1 MYNPYSLDNKT
12 VLITGASSGIG
23 RATAVE
29 CSKLGAKCVITGRNA
44 ERLNETFSL
53 LYGDGHS
60 QILADLTLE
69 KDIELLVDQSP
80 LLDGF
85 VCNAGITIIK
95 PINYIKQSDM
105 DSIFSVNTFAPVIL
119 TKALLKNKKLSKGSS
134 VVFTSSIAWKTI
146 TPGNAIYAMTKSAVN
161 TFSKFFAMEYANRQ
175 IRVNSVLPGM
185 VNTEMTQNSVFSKEE
200 LETDKQHYPL
210 KRYAEPKE
218 IAWAI
223 IYLLSDASAFVTG
236 TALKIDGGVTL

>member
-53 LYGDGHS
+53 LTGDGHS

-161 TFSKFFAMEYANRQ
+161 TFSKFFAIEYANRQ

-200 LETDKQHYPL
+200 LEEDKLRYPL
-210 KRYAEPKE
+210 KRYAEPQE

>member
-53 LYGDGHS
+53 LTGDGHS

>member
-1 MYNPYSLDNKT
+1 MYNPYSLENKT

-23 RATAVE
+23 RATAME

-53 LYGDGHS
+53 LSGDGHS
-60 QILADLTLE
+60 QILADLTIE
-69 KDIELLVDQSP
+69 KDIETLVEQSP
-80 LLDGF
+80 VLDGF
-85 VCNAGITIIK
+85 VCNAGITTTK

-105 DSIFSVNTFAPVIL
+105 DSLFSVNTFAPVIL
-119 TKALLKNKKLSKGSS
+119 TKTLLKKKKLSKGSS
-134 VVFTSSIAWKTI
+134 VVFTSSIASETQA
-146 TPGNAIYAMTKSAVN
+146 PGNSIYAMTKSAVA
-161 TFSKFFAMEYANRQ
+161 TFSRFCALEFASRP
-175 IRVNSVLPGM
+175 IRFNSVHPGM
-185 VNTEMTQNSVFSKEE
+185 VNTEMTDNLIFSKEE
-200 LETDKQHYPL
+200 LEADKQRYPL

>member
-1 MYNPYSLDNKT
+1 MYNPYSLENKT

-119 TKALLKNKKLSKGSS
+119 AKALLKNKKLSKGSS

-210 KRYAEPKE
+210 KRYAEPQE
-218 IAWAI
+218 IAWGI

>member
-23 RATAVE
+23 RATAIE
-29 CSKLGAKCVITGRNA
+29 CSKLGAKCVITGRNI
-44 ERLNETFSL
+44 ERLSETFSQL
-53 LYGDGHS
+53 SGEGHT
-60 QILADLTLE
+60 QILADLTVETDVESLVE
-69 KDIELLVDQSP
+69 KLPI
-80 LLDGF
+80 LDGF
-85 VCNAGITIIK
+85 VCNAGITTIK

-105 DSIFSVNTFAPVIL
+105 NNLFSVNTFAPVIL
-119 TKALLKNKKLSKGSS
+119 TKTLLKKKKLSKGSS
-134 VVFTSSIAWKTI
+134 VVFTSSIAWETI
-146 TPGNAIYAMTKSAVN
+146 TPGNAIYAMTKSAVS
-161 TFSKFFAMEYANRQ
+161 TFSKFFAMEYAVRQ

-200 LETDKQHYPL
+200 LEEDKLRYPL
-210 KRYAEPKE
+210 KRYAEPQE